1 MNKNSS
7 VILEKVGE
15 LEKNLQE
22 LKVNLLWDF
31 LKKKE
36 RGRYKEEDILKE
48 IKRIRKQLWDEK
60 YSKTI

>member
-7 VILEKVGE
+7 AILEKVGE